1 MEKRYRQSILNIFLV
16 LLIAG
21 GIFLRFYNLE
31 WDSGALLH
39 PDEYG
44 LTNTLT
50 RLSLPRSFSEYFNT
64 RLSPI
69 SPYDQYDID
78 GSKISDGPDNRM
90 RWGQLPIM
98 IIRSVAEALNRTG
111 YLEMRL
117 TGRVLSALADVG
129 TMLILFLVARL
140 LLKQVTADLLATAFY
155 GYAVMAIQQA
165 HFMTV
170 DHFAV
175 FFIMLT
181 ILAAVKISQADL
193 FQRDD
198 AGVLQPGPNG
208 VKWFLLFG
216 VFLGLAVACKI
227 NQAVLGIVLPLAFF
241 IAIAD
246 FRIASRNAFWRVF
259 FMGLGLCIL
268 SAVVALVTFRIFQPM
283 SFRAATGDT
292 GIFTIHFNKDWVD
305 SMLVS
310 MSESSG
316 IGGGPPSEQW
326 ARRTPLLFPLI
337 NMVLYGMGLP
347 LGIAVWIAALA
358 ALWKCVRSDRQQW
371 KILAIPLFWSL
382 FYFLFMGTRF
392 VKSIRYLLPIYPML
406 CLLLAWALTALMSSS
421 VQFRRNIGRIL
432 TVVILF
438 TGAIWPVL
446 FASTVYG
453 QPHSRVEAVN
463 WIYDEIPSAI
473 QLEGIADASGSVTR
487 IRLTPPEPLVIGPD
501 VPFEISFRTADNVLL
516 QRLIIPHVVAINAG
530 ELVKLRLAI
539 ESDLAEPLA
548 TLVYEAKETGDQTAD
563 LIFPEPAVLLPNVEY
578 RLRISNLSAGG
589 VRIRRNVIA
598 NESWDEGLP
607 FPLNGLDPFGQLYTG
622 MTNEVR
628 WADNENKK
636 AMLLNVL
643 DTADYLILPSQRSIW
658 SAVRI
663 PRTYPMTIAYYH
675 ALFDGSLGFELA
687 AGFQRPFKIGDMY
700 FSDLTG
706 TVSWGAPAVLPVKNL
721 SIWGAEEAFSVYDHP
736 PVWIFRKTENFSLE
750 SARSILDSVN
760 LDEVVVQGPRDAE
773 WPEGYKEQD
782 SIDPF

>member
-1 MEKRYRQSILNIFLV
+1 MEKRYRQSILNGFLI

-21 GIFLRFYNLE
+21 GIFLRFYNLQ

-78 GSKISDGPDNRM
+78 GNKISDGPDNRM
-90 RWGQLPIM
+90 RWGQLPIL

-117 TGRVLSALADVG
+117 TGRALSALADVG
-129 TMLILFLVARL
+129 TMLILFLIALL
-140 LLKQVTADLLATAFY
+140 LLKQLTAALLAAAFY
-155 GYAVMAIQQA
+155 GYSVMAIQQA

-175 FFIMLT
+175 FFVMLT
-181 ILAAVKISQADL
+181 ILAAVKISQAEL

-198 AGVLQPGPNG
+198 AGILKPSRYGIR
-208 VKWFLLFG
+208 WFVLFG
-216 VFLGLAVACKI
+216 VFLGMAVASKI

-246 FRIASRNAFWRVF
+246 FRIASRSAFWRVF
-259 FMGLGLCIL
+259 FMGLGLCVL
-268 SAVVALVTFRIFQPM
+268 SAIVALITFRIFQPM
-283 SFRAATGDT
+283 SFRAASGNT
-292 GIFTIHFNKDWVD
+292 GIFTIHFNKDWLD

-326 ARRTPLLFPLI
+326 AHRTPLLFPMI

-347 LGIAVWIAALA
+347 LGVAVWLSALA
-358 ALWKCVRSDRQQW
+358 ALWKCMRPDRQQW

-406 CLLLAWALTALMSSS
+406 CLLLAWGLTALMASNGK
-421 VQFRRNIGRIL
+421 FRRNLGRIL
-432 TVVILF
+432 TVITLF
-438 TGAIWPVL
+438 TGAIWPVT
-446 FASTVYG
+446 FVSTVYG

-487 IRLTPPEPLVIGPD
+487 IRLTPPEPLVIGSD
-501 VPFEISFRTADNVLL
+501 IPFEISFRTVDNLLL
-516 QRLIIPHVVAINAG
+516 QRLIIPHAAAINAG
-530 ELVKLRLAI
+530 ELVKLQVEI
-539 ESDLAEPLA
+539 ESDPAEPLA
-548 TLVYEAKETGDQTAD
+548 SLLFEAKATGDQAVD
-563 LIFPEPAVLLPNVEY
+563 LIFTEPAVLLPNVEY
-578 RLRISNLSAGG
+578 RLRISNLSTGG
-589 VRIRRNVIA
+589 IRIRRNVIA

-636 AMLLNVL
+636 EMLLNVL

-663 PRTYPMTIAYYH
+663 PRTYPMTITYYR
-675 ALFDGSLGFELA
+675 ALFDGRLGFRLA
-687 AGFQRPFKIGDMY
+687 ADFQRPFRVGDLY

-706 TVSWGAPAVLPVKNL
+706 TVSWGAQTDLPVRNL
-721 SIWGAEEAFSVYDHP
+721 SLWGAEEAFSVYDHP

-750 SARSILDSVN
+750 NARAILDSVN
-760 LDEVVVQGPRDAE
+760 LEEVVLQGPRDAE
-773 WPEGYKEQD
+773 WPDGYLNQD
-782 SIDPF
+782 AVP

>member
-117 TGRVLSALADVG
+117 TGRALSALADVG
-129 TMLILFLVARL
+129 TMLILFLIARL
-140 LLKQVTADLLATAFY
+140 LLKQLTAALLATVFY

-198 AGVLQPGPNG
+198 VGVLQPGPNG
-208 VKWFLLFG
+208 VKWFVLFG
-216 VFLGLAVACKI
+216 VFLGLAVASKI

-326 ARRTPLLFPLI
+326 AHRTP
-337 NMVLYGMGLP
+337 
-347 LGIAVWIAALA
+347 
-358 ALWKCVRSDRQQW
+358 C
-371 KILAIPLFWSL
+371 
-382 FYFLFMGTRF
+382 
-392 VKSIRYLLPIYPML
+392 
-406 CLLLAWALTALMSSS
+406 
-421 VQFRRNIGRIL
+421 
-432 TVVILF
+432 
-438 TGAIWPVL
+438 
-446 FASTVYG
+446 
-453 QPHSRVEAVN
+453 
-463 WIYDEIPSAI
+463 
-473 QLEGIADASGSVTR
+473 
-487 IRLTPPEPLVIGPD
+487 
-501 VPFEISFRTADNVLL
+501 SF
-516 QRLIIPHVVAINAG
+516 H
-530 ELVKLRLAI
+530 
-539 ESDLAEPLA
+539 
-548 TLVYEAKETGDQTAD
+548 
-563 LIFPEPAVLLPNVEY
+563 
-578 RLRISNLSAGG
+578 
-589 VRIRRNVIA
+589 
-598 NESWDEGLP
+598 
-607 FPLNGLDPFGQLYTG
+607 
-622 MTNEVR
+622 
-628 WADNENKK
+628 
-636 AMLLNVL
+636 
-643 DTADYLILPSQRSIW
+643 
-658 SAVRI
+658 
-663 PRTYPMTIAYYH
+663 
-675 ALFDGSLGFELA
+675 
-687 AGFQRPFKIGDMY
+687 
-700 FSDLTG
+700 
-706 TVSWGAPAVLPVKNL
+706 
-721 SIWGAEEAFSVYDHP
+721 
-736 PVWIFRKTENFSLE
+736 
-750 SARSILDSVN
+750 
-760 LDEVVVQGPRDAE
+760 
-773 WPEGYKEQD
+773 
-782 SIDPF
+782 

>member
-1 MEKRYRQSILNIFLV
+1 MKKRYRQSILNSFLI

-21 GIFLRFYNLE
+21 GIFLRFYNLQ

-69 SPYDQYDID
+69 SPYDQYDLD
-78 GSKISDGPDNRM
+78 GNKISDGPDNRM
-90 RWGQLPIM
+90 RWGQLPIL
-98 IIRSVAEALNRTG
+98 IIRSTAEALNRTG

-117 TGRVLSALADVG
+117 TGRALSALADVG
-129 TMLILFLVARL
+129 TMLILFLIALL
-140 LLKQVTADLLATAFY
+140 LLKQLTAALLATAFY

-175 FFIMLT
+175 FFVMLAL
-181 ILAAVKISQADL
+181 LAAVKISQAQL

-198 AGVLQPGPNG
+198 AGLLRPGHYG
-208 VKWFLLFG
+208 IRWFVLFG
-216 VFLGLAVACKI
+216 VFLGMAVASKI

-246 FRIASRNAFWRVF
+246 FRVSSRSAFWRVF
-259 FMGLGLCIL
+259 FMGLGLCVL
-268 SAVVALVTFRIFQPM
+268 SAAAALITFRIFQPM
-283 SFRAATGDT
+283 SFRAASGDT
-292 GIFTIHFNKDWVD
+292 GIFTVRFNKDWLD

-326 ARRTPLLFPLI
+326 AHRTPLLFPLI
-337 NMVLYGMGLP
+337 NMVLYGMGFP
-347 LGIAVWIAALA
+347 LGMAVWFATLA
-358 ALWKCVRSDRQQW
+358 ALWKCMRPDQKQW

-392 VKSIRYLLPIYPML
+392 VKSIRYLLPIYPMFS
-406 CLLLAWALTALMSSS
+406 LLLAWGLTALMASNGK
-421 VQFRRNIGRIL
+421 FRRNLGRIL
-432 TVVILF
+432 TAVTLF
-438 TGAIWPVL
+438 TGAIWPAM

-487 IRLTPPEPLVIGPD
+487 IRLTPPEPLTIGAEM
-501 VPFEISFRTADNVLL
+501 PFEISFRTSDNLLL
-516 QRLIIPHVVAINAG
+516 QRLIIPHVAAINAG
-530 ELVKLRLAI
+530 ELVKLQIEI
-539 ESDLAEPLA
+539 ESDLAEPL
-548 TLVYEAKETGDQTAD
+548 TSLLFEAKAAGDQAVD
-563 LIFPEPAVLLPNVEY
+563 LIFTEPTVLLPNIEY
-578 RLRISNLSAGG
+578 RLRINNLSAGG
-589 VRIRRNVIA
+589 IRIRRNVIA

-622 MTNEVR
+622 MTNEIR

-636 AMLLNVL
+636 EMLLNVL
-643 DTADYLILPSQRSIW
+643 DKADYLVLPSQRSIW

-663 PRTYPMTIAYYH
+663 PRTYPMTIAYYQ
-675 ALFDGSLGFELA
+675 ALFDGRLGFELA
-687 AGFQRPFKIGDMY
+687 ADFQRPFKIGDLY

-706 TVSWGAPAVLPVKNL
+706 TVSWGGQTELPVRNL

-736 PVWIFRKTENFSLE
+736 PVWVFRKTENFSLGN
-750 SARSILDSVN
+750 ARAILDSVN
-760 LDEVVVQGPRDAE
+760 LEEVVVQGPRDAE
-773 WPEGYKEQD
+773 WPEGYRDQG
-782 SIDPF
+782 SAP